1 MKKRRKKD
9 PQVKKN
15 RRYFFK
21 KLGITLV
28 IPLFLMVTGVSM
40 MLIPCWNLVSEA
52 MTLSS
57 VVFYN
62 PDHEVARTLFSI
74 NGKLVY
80 TPELGEA
87 FASLK
92 LPRVGIDSQIYQGE
106 GSSQLRQGAGHYV
119 GSLLPGEGGNV
130 VLSGHRETVFYP
142 LQDVELGDE
151 VVIETDYGTYI
162 YQVSDIYITTPDD
175 VTPTIPSDVEKV
187 TMYTCYP
194 FIKYGPT
201 PERYVVVAD
210 LVEMK

>member
-1 MKKRRKKD
+1 MKKKK
-9 PQVKKN
+9 QEQSKQKH
-15 RRYFFK
+15 RYFLK

-28 IPLFLMVTGVSM
+28 IPLFLMVVGSVM
-40 MLIPCWNLVSEA
+40 MLIPFWGLVSDA
-52 MTLSS
+52 MSLSS

-62 PDHEVARTLFSI
+62 PNVEVARTQFSI
-74 NGKLVY
+74 NGKWVY
-80 TPELGEA
+80 TPELGER
-87 FASLK
+87 FATLK
-92 LPRVGIDSQIYQGE
+92 VPKVGIESDILQGE
-106 GSSQLRQGAGHYV
+106 GKAQLRKGAGHYV

-151 VVIETDYGTYI
+151 VVIETDYGTYTYTI
-162 YQVSDIYITTPDD
+162 SDIYMTTPDD
-175 VTPTIPSDVEKV
+175 VTPTIPTDSEKL

-210 LVEMK
+210 LVEIK